1 MLVPRRVYL
10 VCSNGIVRPAKGAG
24 IPGPTTLRKI
34 HVVPSHFNSDRLK
47 TGFRYVEEAIRSY
60 LWKDINYTPNIF
72 TWNLKFARLK
82 RTKKHLNQTSMT
94 LGSKPSFSLGGFFS
108 ALSQRQPPRKTV
120 VFRWKNFTVQVP
132 RQVQEDA
139 FVMVKVLAKDPW

>member
-1 MLVPRRVYL
+1 MLVQRRAYL
-10 VCSNGIVRPAKGAG
+10 VCSNGIVGPAKGAG
-24 IPGPTTLRKI
+24 ILLPGPTTLRKI

-47 TGFRYVEEAIRSY
+47 TGFRYVEEPIRSY
-60 LWKDINYTPNIF
+60 LWKDIKYTPKIF
-72 TWNLKFARLK
+72 TWNLKFASLK

-120 VFRWKNFTVQVP
+120 MSDGKNLPFRCRDRCRRTHS
-132 RQVQEDA
+132 
-139 FVMVKVLAKDPW
+139 

>member
-1 MLVPRRVYL
+1 MLVPRRAYL

-24 IPGPTTLRKI
+24 ILLPGPTTLRKI

-94 LGSKPSFSLGGFFS
+94 LGSKPSFSLGGFFFQHFPKGS
-108 ALSQRQPPRKTV
+108 PPEKRSFSDGKILP
-120 VFRWKNFTVQVP
+120 FRCRDRCRRTHS
-132 RQVQEDA
+132 
-139 FVMVKVLAKDPW
+139 